1 MSKEVSCSTLAELIA
16 LSPEERE
23 ALIRELG
30 KITEGNPPPC
40 DTLSAGDLSQL
51 RDQAEELYLS
61 LERMRAVA
69 VAFAMEYTDPPH
81 AVQAVATSPEHYEN
95 LYNAL
100 LSMIT
105 DNTAQAEELEKK
117 ASTLWKACRG
127 KA

>member
-1 MSKEVSCSTLAELIA
+1 MRKEVSCNTMAELLDLAPEARRELALALLAEDQKEKLM
-16 LSPEERE
+16 
-23 ALIRELG
+23 
-30 KITEGNPPPC
+30 
-40 DTLSAGDLSQL
+40 SAGGLSKL
-51 RDQAEELYLS
+51 HDQAEELYLS

-69 VAFAMEYTDPPH
+69 VAFAMEYIDPPH
-81 AVQAVATSPEHYEN
+81 AVQAVTASPEHYEN

-105 DNTAQAEELEKK
+105 DNTAQAEELEKE

>member
-1 MSKEVSCSTLAELIA
+1 MRKEAHCSTLAELIA

-23 ALIRELG
+23 ELIRKLG
-30 KITEGNPPPC
+30 EIKEGNPSPC

-51 RDQAEELYLS
+51 RDQAEELYMS

-81 AVQAVATSPEHYEN
+81 AVQAVAASPEHYEN

-100 LSMIT
+100 LTMIT
-105 DNTAQAEELEKK
+105 DITGAAEELEEN
-117 ASTLWKACRG
+117 ASRLWKACRG